1 MKNQDQLLINQRP
14 MIIIYFM
21 VAAKII
27 IFISII
33 NVWFL
38 RFNKPT
44 PWRGGDSKSM
54 KEEFDTYRLSP
65 AIMYL
70 IGAIKVSLALL
81 LLISIWIQDLST
93 PAAGAMGIFM
103 LGAIAMHFKA
113 DDPSIKSVPA
123 LILFL
128 LSVGIVVA
136 EVVLQG

>member
-1 MKNQDQLLINQRP
+1 MP
-14 MIIIYFM
+14 IYYFI

-33 NVWFL
+33 NVWFI

-54 KEEFDTYRLSP
+54 KEEFETYRLSP
-65 AIMYL
+65 AIMY
-70 IGAIKVSLALL
+70 IVGTIKVTLAVLL
-81 LLISIWIQDLST
+81 LVSIWIKDLST

-113 DDPSIKSVPA
+113 DDPNIKSFPA

-136 EVVLQG
+136 EVILNGI

>member
-1 MKNQDQLLINQRP
+1 MLIY
-14 MIIIYFM
+14 YFT

-33 NVWFL
+33 NVWFI

-54 KEEFDTYRLSP
+54 KEEFETYGLSHT
-65 AIMYL
+65 IMYL
-70 IGAIKVSLALL
+70 VGTIKVGLAI
-81 LLISIWIQDLST
+81 LLIVSFWIKDLST

-113 DDPSIKSVPA
+113 DDPNIKSFPA
-123 LILFL
+123 LILFI
-128 LSVGIVVA
+128 LSVGIVA
-136 EVVLQG
+136 GEVVLADL

>member
-1 MKNQDQLLINQRP
+1 MPIY
-14 MIIIYFM
+14 YFM

-33 NVWFL
+33 NVWFI

-44 PWRGGDSKSM
+44 PWRGGNSKSM
-54 KEEFDTYRLSP
+54 KEEFETYGLSQI
-65 AIMYL
+65 IMYIVGTMKVGLAVLL
-70 IGAIKVSLALL
+70 IVSL
-81 LLISIWIQDLST
+81 WIKDLST

-113 DDPSIKSVPA
+113 DDPNIKSFPA

-128 LSVGIVVA
+128 LSIGIVVA
-136 EVVLQG
+136 EVILDGI

>member
-1 MKNQDQLLINQRP
+1 MLIY
-14 MIIIYFM
+14 YFT

-33 NVWFL
+33 NVWFI

-54 KEEFDTYRLSP
+54 KEEFETYGLSHT
-65 AIMYL
+65 IMYL
-70 IGAIKVSLALL
+70 VGTIKVGLAI
-81 LLISIWIQDLST
+81 LLIVSLWIKDLST

-113 DDPSIKSVPA
+113 DDPNIKSFPA
-123 LILFL
+123 LILFI
-128 LSVGIVVA
+128 LSVGIVA
-136 EVVLQG
+136 GEVVLADL

>member
-1 MKNQDQLLINQRP
+1 MLIY
-14 MIIIYFM
+14 YFI

-33 NVWFL
+33 NVWFI

-44 PWRGGDSKSM
+44 PWRGGESKSM
-54 KEEFDTYRLSP
+54 KEEFETYRLSP
-65 AIMYL
+65 AIMY
-70 IGAIKVSLALL
+70 IVGTIKVTLAVLL
-81 LLISIWIQDLST
+81 LVSIWIKDLST

-113 DDPSIKSVPA
+113 DDPSIKSFPA

-136 EVVLQG
+136 EVILNGI

>member
-1 MKNQDQLLINQRP
+1 MLIY
-14 MIIIYFM
+14 YFT

-27 IFISII
+27 IFMSII
-33 NVWFL
+33 NVWFI

-54 KEEFDTYRLSP
+54 KEEFETYRLSP
-65 AIMYL
+65 AIMYI
-70 IGAIKVSLALL
+70 IGTIKVSLAVM
-81 LLISIWIQDLST
+81 LLISIWIKDLST

-113 DDPSIKSVPA
+113 DDPSIKSFPA

-128 LSVGIVVA
+128 LSIGIVA
-136 EVVLQG
+136 GEVVLADL

>member
-1 MKNQDQLLINQRP
+1 MLI
-14 MIIIYFM
+14 YYYT

-33 NVWFL
+33 NVWFI

-54 KEEFDTYRLSP
+54 KEEFETYGLSHT
-65 AIMYL
+65 IMYL
-70 IGAIKVSLALL
+70 VGTIKVGLAI
-81 LLISIWIQDLST
+81 LLIVSLWIKDFST

-113 DDPSIKSVPA
+113 DDPNIKSFPA
-123 LILFL
+123 LILFI
-128 LSVGIVVA
+128 LSVGIVA
-136 EVVLQG
+136 GEVVLADL

>member
-1 MKNQDQLLINQRP
+1 MLIY
-14 MIIIYFM
+14 YFT

-27 IFISII
+27 IFLSIL

-44 PWRGGDSKSM
+44 PWRGGESKSM
-54 KEEFDTYRLSP
+54 KEEFETYGLSHT
-65 AIMYL
+65 IMY
-70 IGAIKVSLALL
+70 IVGTIKVGLAILL
-81 LLISIWIQDLST
+81 VVSIWLKDLST

-113 DDPSIKSVPA
+113 DDPNIKSFPA

-128 LSVGIVVA
+128 LSVGIVA
-136 EVVLQG
+136 GEVVLAGL

>member
-1 MKNQDQLLINQRP
+1 MP
-14 MIIIYFM
+14 IYYFI

-33 NVWFL
+33 NVWFI

-54 KEEFDTYRLSP
+54 KEEFETYRLSP
-65 AIMYL
+65 AIMY
-70 IGAIKVSLALL
+70 IVGTIKVTLAVLL
-81 LLISIWIQDLST
+81 LVSIWIKDLST

-113 DDPSIKSVPA
+113 DDPNIKSLPA

-128 LSVGIVVA
+128 LSIGIVVA
-136 EVVLQG
+136 EVLLEGI

>member
-1 MKNQDQLLINQRP
+1 MP
-14 MIIIYFM
+14 IYYFI

-33 NVWFL
+33 NVWFI

-44 PWRGGDSKSM
+44 PWRGGNSKSM
-54 KEEFDTYRLSP
+54 KEDFETYGLSQS
-65 AIMYL
+65 IMYIVGTMKVGLAVLL
-70 IGAIKVSLALL
+70 IVSL
-81 LLISIWIQDLST
+81 WIKDLST

-113 DDPSIKSVPA
+113 DDPNIKSFPA

-128 LSVGIVVA
+128 LSIGIVVA
-136 EVVLQG
+136 EVILDGI

>member
-1 MKNQDQLLINQRP
+1 MLIY
-14 MIIIYFM
+14 YFT

-27 IFISII
+27 IFLSII

-44 PWRGGDSKSM
+44 PWRGGESKSM
-54 KEEFDTYRLSP
+54 KEEFETYGLSHT
-65 AIMYL
+65 IMY
-70 IGAIKVSLALL
+70 IVGTIKVGLAI
-81 LLISIWIQDLST
+81 LLIVSIWLKDLST

-113 DDPSIKSVPA
+113 DDPNIKSFPA

-128 LSVGIVVA
+128 LSVGIVA
-136 EVVLQG
+136 GEVVLASL

>member
-1 MKNQDQLLINQRP
+1 MP
-14 MIIIYFM
+14 IYYFI
-21 VAAKII
+21 VAAKFI

-33 NVWFL
+33 NVWFI

-54 KEEFDTYRLSP
+54 KEEFETYRLSP
-65 AIMYL
+65 AIMY
-70 IGAIKVSLALL
+70 IVGTIKVTLAVLL
-81 LLISIWIQDLST
+81 LVSIWIKDLST

-113 DDPSIKSVPA
+113 DDPNIKSFPA

-136 EVVLQG
+136 EVILDGI

>member
-1 MKNQDQLLINQRP
+1 MP
-14 MIIIYFM
+14 IYYFI

-33 NVWFL
+33 NVWFI

-54 KEEFDTYRLSP
+54 KEEFETYRLSP
-65 AIMYL
+65 AIMY
-70 IGAIKVSLALL
+70 IVGTIKVTLAVLL
-81 LLISIWIQDLST
+81 LVSIWIKDLST

-113 DDPSIKSVPA
+113 DDPNIKSFPA

-136 EVVLQG
+136 EVILDGI

>member
-1 MKNQDQLLINQRP
+1 MLIS
-14 MIIIYFM
+14 YFM
-21 VAAKII
+21 IAAKII

-33 NVWFL
+33 NVWFI

-54 KEEFDTYRLSP
+54 KEEFETYRLSP
-65 AIMYL
+65 AIMY
-70 IGAIKVSLALL
+70 IVGTIKVTLAVLL
-81 LLISIWIQDLST
+81 LVSIWIKDLST

-113 DDPSIKSVPA
+113 DDPNIKSLPA

-128 LSVGIVVA
+128 LSIGIVVA
-136 EVVLQG
+136 EVLLEGI

>member
-1 MKNQDQLLINQRP
+1 MFIS
-14 MIIIYFM
+14 YFLT
-21 VAAKII
+21 AAKII
-27 IFISII
+27 IFITII

-54 KEEFDTYRLSP
+54 KEEFETYRLSP
-65 AIMYL
+65 VIMYL
-70 IGAIKVSLALL
+70 VGTIKVSLAVLVFTSL
-81 LLISIWIQDLST
+81 WLEDLTT

-113 DDPSIKSVPA
+113 NDPNIKSLPA

-128 LSVGIVVA
+128 LSIGIVVA
-136 EVVLQG
+136 EVIRDGL

>member
-1 MKNQDQLLINQRP
+1 MLIY
-14 MIIIYFM
+14 YFT

-33 NVWFL
+33 NVWFI

-54 KEEFDTYRLSP
+54 KEEFETYGLSHT
-65 AIMYL
+65 IMFL
-70 IGAIKVSLALL
+70 VGTIKVGLAI
-81 LLISIWIQDLST
+81 LLIVSLWIKDLST

-113 DDPSIKSVPA
+113 DDPNIKSFPA
-123 LILFL
+123 LILFI
-128 LSVGIVVA
+128 LSVGIVA
-136 EVVLQG
+136 GEVVLADL

>member
-1 MKNQDQLLINQRP
+1 MLIY
-14 MIIIYFM
+14 YFT

-27 IFISII
+27 IFMSII
-33 NVWFL
+33 NVWFI

-54 KEEFDTYRLSP
+54 KEEFEIYRLSP
-65 AIMYL
+65 AIMYI
-70 IGAIKVSLALL
+70 IGTIKVSLAVM
-81 LLISIWIQDLST
+81 LLISIWIKDLST

-113 DDPSIKSVPA
+113 DDPSIKSFPA

-128 LSVGIVVA
+128 ISIGIVA
-136 EVVLQG
+136 GEVVLADI

>member
-1 MKNQDQLLINQRP
+1 MLIS
-14 MIIIYFM
+14 YFM
-21 VAAKII
+21 IAAKII

-33 NVWFL
+33 NVWFI

-54 KEEFDTYRLSP
+54 KEEFETYRLSP
-65 AIMYL
+65 AIMYTV
-70 IGAIKVSLALL
+70 GTIKVTLAVLL
-81 LLISIWIQDLST
+81 LVSIWIKDLST

-113 DDPSIKSVPA
+113 DDPNIKSLPA

-128 LSVGIVVA
+128 LSIGIVVA
-136 EVVLQG
+136 EVLLEGI

>member
-1 MKNQDQLLINQRP
+1 MLIY
-14 MIIIYFM
+14 YFT

-27 IFISII
+27 IFMSII
-33 NVWFL
+33 NVWFI

-54 KEEFDTYRLSP
+54 KEEFETYRLSP
-65 AIMYL
+65 AIMYI
-70 IGAIKVSLALL
+70 IGTIKISLAVM
-81 LLISIWIQDLST
+81 LLISIWIKDLST

-113 DDPSIKSVPA
+113 DDPSIKSFPA

-128 LSVGIVVA
+128 LSIGIVA
-136 EVVLQG
+136 GEVVLADL

>member
-1 MKNQDQLLINQRP
+1 MP
-14 MIIIYFM
+14 IYYFI

-33 NVWFL
+33 NVWFI

-54 KEEFDTYRLSP
+54 KEEFETYRLSP
-65 AIMYL
+65 AIMY
-70 IGAIKVSLALL
+70 IVGTIKVTLAVLL
-81 LLISIWIQDLST
+81 LVSIWIKDLST

-113 DDPSIKSVPA
+113 DDPSIKSFPA

-136 EVVLQG
+136 EVILDGI

>member
-1 MKNQDQLLINQRP
+1 MLIY
-14 MIIIYFM
+14 YFT

-27 IFISII
+27 IFMSII
-33 NVWFL
+33 NVWFF

-54 KEEFDTYRLSP
+54 KEEFETYRLSP
-65 AIMYL
+65 TIMYI
-70 IGAIKVSLALL
+70 IGTIKVSLAVL
-81 LLISIWIQDLST
+81 LLISIWIKDLST

-113 DDPSIKSVPA
+113 DDPSIKSFPA

-128 LSVGIVVA
+128 LSVGIVAGEVA
-136 EVVLQG
+136 LQG

>member
-1 MKNQDQLLINQRP
+1 MLIY
-14 MIIIYFM
+14 YFT

-27 IFISII
+27 IFMSII
-33 NVWFL
+33 NVWFI

-54 KEEFDTYRLSP
+54 KEEFEIYRLSP
-65 AIMYL
+65 AIMYI
-70 IGAIKVSLALL
+70 IGTIKVSLAVM
-81 LLISIWIQDLST
+81 LLISIWIKDLST

-113 DDPSIKSVPA
+113 DDPSIKSFPA

-128 LSVGIVVA
+128 LSIGIVA
-136 EVVLQG
+136 GEVVLADI